1 MNMRLPVQQTRIV
14 NFAKKWGL
22 VELAVFGSVLR
33 DDFRSDSDVDVLIEL
48 PADHSYS
55 AFDLV
60 PMRDEL
66 QEIFGRPVD
75 LVLKGGLRN
84 AVRRQMIL
92 ESRQVLYA
100 A

>member
-1 MNMRLPVQQTRIV
+1 MAIRVNIDQQRIAG
-14 NFAKKWGL
+14 FARKWGL
-22 VELAVFGSVLR
+22 TELAVFGSVLR
-33 DDFRSDSDVDVLIEL
+33 DDFRPDSDIDVLIEL
-48 PADHSYS
+48 PNDHPYS

-66 QEIFGRPVD
+66 EKIFGRPVD

-84 AVRRQMIL
+84 PIRRRVIL
-92 ESRQVLYA
+92 DSRRVLYA